1 MKKWIL
7 TLCLVLGLVSLSAC
21 AEKNYGPVDA
31 AVEENLSAQAQSDFE
46 EFFLATADA
55 DNIEQM
61 YEAYLEDDNEMMA
74 NAMQAWNHLQGEL
87 GEYQEMNAPSVTK
100 SEDGY
105 TVEMTV
111 VYEERL
117 LDVTYLADKKAASWT
132 SIALEAEYSFGE
144 KMAKALM
151 NTVMG
156 MGTVFVVL
164 IIIIFVI
171 SGFSII
177 NKAQAAMEK
186 KKAAKNPAPAPAP
199 VQAAEPAAEEEPE
212 DDLELIAVITAAI
225 AASENTS
232 PDGLVVRSIRRAG
245 KNNWKRA

>member
-21 AEKNYGPVDA
+21 AEEDYGPVDA
-31 AVEENLSAQAQSDFE
+31 VVEEALSAQIQMDFE
-46 EFFLATADA
+46 GYFLTTAAEDTI
-55 DNIEQM
+55 DQM
-61 YEAYLEDDNEMMA
+61 YNVYLEDDNEIMA
-74 NAMQAWNHLQGEL
+74 NAMQAWNQLQGEL
-87 GEYQEMNAPSVTK
+87 GEYQEMNAPVVTK

-111 VYEERL
+111 DYQERK
-117 LDVTYLADKKAASWT
+117 LDVTMLSDKKAQGWT

-144 KMAKALM
+144 KMEKALL

-164 IIIIFVI
+164 VIIIFVI

-177 NKAQAAMEK
+177 NKVQARAQK
-186 KKAAKNPAPAPAP
+186 KKEAAAPAPAPAP
-199 VQAAEPAAEEEPE
+199 VAVPAAEEEPE
-212 DDLELIAVITAAI
+212 DDLALIAVITAAI

-245 KNNWKRA
+245 KTNWKRA